1 MIALNDLKKLDV
13 GDISAYERHVKDTR
27 RKELIALTKELHG
40 DNIPEGAVLK
50 IDGELKKIPSIF
62 SEDGAGIDADAVQ
75 FLVWRSMLKT
85 DSGATLEQA
94 GEVFNVDN
102 MQAYVDKILPQSDS
116 LPPQK
121 KTTKKVVRKKKLKD
135 N

>member
-1 MIALNDLKKLDV
+1 MIGLNDLKKLDV
-13 GDISAYERHVKDTR
+13 GDIAAYERSVKENR

-40 DNIPEGAVLK
+40 ENIPSDAVME
-50 IDGELKKIPSIF
+50 IDRELKKIPSIF
-62 SEDGAGIDADAVQ
+62 SEDGADIDAEAVQ

-85 DSGATLEQA
+85 DPDATLEQA
-94 GEVFNVDN
+94 GKMFNVSN
-102 MQAYVDKILPQSDS
+102 MQDYVSKILPEPDS

-121 KTTKKVVRKKKLKD
+121 KTAKKVKRKKKPKD